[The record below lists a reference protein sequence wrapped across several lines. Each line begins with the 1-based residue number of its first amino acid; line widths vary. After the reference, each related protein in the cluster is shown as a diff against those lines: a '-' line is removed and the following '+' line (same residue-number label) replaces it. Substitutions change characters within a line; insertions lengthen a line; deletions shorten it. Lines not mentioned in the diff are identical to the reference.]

1 MKKPELIKY
10 AESLG
15 ITETANKTKDKLY
28 ELIEIKIVANR
39 NIQAISQTQISPF
52 VNVLTELLQKVK
64 KDTTRKV
71 CKQCNELG
79 HIQTSQTCKINREV
93 NQKLQKQ
100 IKEYILAQDCLDD
113 KTIDDYAV
121 ILSVKLNIS
130 ENQVKQLYNEIPVD
144 ELLNRPL
151 DINKYFEQINA
162 NSAQNINCVD
172 CNKKLYN
179 SHTNSNRH
187 WKGNEL
193 CDLCWSKY
201 SDTRTKL
208 WEEIQKHK
216 PVICEICGDTK
227 VCNEQRFNY
236 DHINMFDKS
245 DSICSMVNDCVELP
259 QILAEIEKCQILC
272 ISCHHKI
279 TDLES
284 RLGFTRIKKN
294 LTRQYNSNDIT
305 PDEYIAAKNKYD
317 KIYSAKMTE
326 LYEKLKSYTETK

>member
-10 AESLG
+10 TESLG
-15 ITETANKTKDKLY
+15 ITEIINKTKDKLY
-28 ELIEIKIVANR
+28 ELIEIKLATTDNT
-39 NIQAISQTQISPF
+39 QQMTQINPF
-52 VNVLTELLQKVK
+52 SNVLTEHPQTVN
-64 KDTTRKV
+64 KDTTVKV

-79 HIQTSQTCKINREV
+79 HNQSSQTCKINKET

-113 KTIDDYAV
+113 KTIVDYAV
-121 ILSVKLNIS
+121 ILSDKLNIS
-130 ENQVKQLYNEIPVD
+130 EHQVKQLYNEIPVD
-144 ELLNRPL
+144 ELLDRSL
-151 DINKYFEQINA
+151 DINKYFMQIMA
-162 NSAQNINCVD
+162 SQGTKNSNCMD
-172 CNKKLYN
+172 CNKQLYN

-201 SDTRTKL
+201 SDIRIKL
-208 WEEIQKHK
+208 WEAIQDYKR
-216 PVICEICGDTK
+216 VICEICGDIK

-245 DSICSMVNDCVELP
+245 DSICSMVIDGVELQ
-259 QILAEIEKCQILC
+259 QILAEIDKCQILC

-284 RLGFTRIKKN
+284 RLGFTRIKKM
-294 LTRQYNSNDIT
+294 LSRQYNSNEIT
-305 PDEYIAAKNKYD
+305 HDEYLEAKNKYD
-317 KIYSAKMTE
+317 KIYTAKMSQ
-326 LYEKLKSYTETK
+326 LYEKLKTYTKTT